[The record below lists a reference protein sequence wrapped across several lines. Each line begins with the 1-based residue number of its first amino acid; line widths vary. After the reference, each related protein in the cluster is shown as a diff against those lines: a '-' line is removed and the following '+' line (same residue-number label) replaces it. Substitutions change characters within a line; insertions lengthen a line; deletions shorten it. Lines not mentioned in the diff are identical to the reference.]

1 MQHTEK
7 YYITKSLRNKNHF
20 EVSCNFN
27 ILLFFTPRC
36 RRGITDPAVI
46 RPITVKG
53 KQIYNVMLTR
63 NDLKEFKE
71 MYFEFTEVKNFND
84 LLN

>member
-1 MQHTEK
+1 MQYTEK

-27 ILLFFTPRC
+27 LLLFFTPRC
-36 RRGITDPAVI
+36 RRGV
-46 RPITVKG
+46 TVPTKIQPVTIKG
-53 KQIYNVMLTR
+53 KKIYNIKFTR
-63 NDLKEFKE
+63 NDLREFRE
-71 MYFEFTEVKNFND
+71 WDFGYTEVKNFND